1 MKYYLHKLMYGPVFR
16 IKKHLFDIK
25 FHTLEQYN
33 NFEKSKF
40 NKTLRW
46 LGLYTHNY
54 NSPIGAE
61 LFLSS
66 TKDFDEQYLNNNLNH
81 LKTICRLHLFQKA
94 KSYGSRI
101 GVLLGIL
108 VTHED
113 YYYVLM
119 DEYGYRW
126 YVTCC
131 ARLEFIKD

>member
-1 MKYYLHKLMYGPVFR
+1 MNYNLHKLKYGPIFR

-33 NFEKSKF
+33 NFNDSK
-40 NKTLRW
+40 LCRILYW
-46 LGLYTHNY
+46 LGLYTYQY

-66 TKDFDEQYLNNNLNH
+66 TKDFDERYLNNNLKH
-81 LKTICRLHLFQKA
+81 LQTICKLHLFQKA
-94 KSYGSRI
+94 KSYGSRV

-113 YYYVLM
+113 CYYVLM

-126 YVTCC
+126 YITCC
-131 ARLEFIKD
+131 GRLEFIKE

>member
-1 MKYYLHKLMYGPVFR
+1 MKYYLHKLRYGPVFR

-54 NSPIGAE
+54 NSPIGVE

-126 YVTCC
+126 YITCC
-131 ARLEFIKD
+131 AKLEFIKD